1 MITLRTFD
9 SSILSL
15 LVLIIMY
22 FYAHSRLE
30 RKFTQYR
37 LFMDLVLLNM
47 ALICIDLTTWFVNGV
62 PGLQIRWIGYAS
74 NTLLFALEP
83 MGLTLWIMYAN
94 FQIYHDENR
103 IFKLNK
109 YLSIPLVI
117 NGIFSFL
124 SIFTGY
130 FFIINE
136 QNIYSRGDLYFLHL
150 LLCVVLLLFPFPTIF
165 KNRNNIPRKHF
176 VSLLFFLIPITIGA
190 ALQVLFYGVSYT
202 WSGMM
207 LSLLIVYL
215 NIQDRESS
223 TDFLTEVNNRKQ
235 LDHYIKNK
243 INSGKKQEPFSII
256 LLDLDRFKEINDKFG
271 HDVGDEALQDAV
283 KLLRECLRQND
294 FLARFGGDEFLIV
307 MDITTSEALQKT
319 IHRIKDCFEDFN
331 QKSQKPYSL
340 SFSYGSYLY
349 DYSLN
354 LDADQLL
361 KHLDDLM
368 YKDKEKFYWLKET

>member
-1 MITLRTFD
+1 
-9 SSILSL
+9 
-15 LVLIIMY
+15 
-22 FYAHSRLE
+22 
-30 RKFTQYR
+30 
-37 LFMDLVLLNM
+37 LN
-47 ALICIDLTTWFVNGV
+47 
-62 PGLQIRWIGYAS
+62 PS
-74 NTLLFALEP
+74 
-83 MGLTLWIMYAN
+83 
-94 FQIYHDENR
+94 
-103 IFKLNK
+103 
-109 YLSIPLVI
+109 
-117 NGIFSFL
+117 
-124 SIFTGY
+124 
-130 FFIINE
+130 
-136 QNIYSRGDLYFLHL
+136 
-150 LLCVVLLLFPFPTIF
+150 
-165 KNRNNIPRKHF
+165 
-176 VSLLFFLIPITIGA
+176 
-190 ALQVLFYGVSYT
+190 
-202 WSGMM
+202 
-207 LSLLIVYL
+207 
-215 NIQDRESS
+215 
-223 TDFLTEVNNRKQ
+223 
-235 LDHYIKNK
+235 IKNK